1 MASKDQ
7 IDPFLSHSK
16 PWGLYRSYFHI
27 LYNVH
32 VYEPYLQA
40 SHALFYDPVTKLI
53 IIYHST
59 LNLIT
64 VGHNVVYLC
73 KPTYPR
79 VVAETFCLLG
89 INAL

>member
-1 MASKDQ
+1 MYS
-7 IDPFLSHSK
+7 
-16 PWGLYRSYFHI
+16 
-27 LYNVH
+27 
-32 VYEPYLQA
+32 EPYLQA

-73 KPTYPR
+73 KLTYLR
-79 VVAETFCLLG
+79 VVAETFCLLD